1 MTPAILALSFVLLG
15 QNSGSVEIPVVLTA
29 HEKKAEIAVSAEG
42 GALRIEDTAGKEM
55 SIAAGETAV
64 LRAGKK
70 GLFWKE
76 HAFRSGRLVITPERG
91 AMLRLGKSRYRGKLV
106 IEDLAGEALHAINRV
121 GLEDYLR
128 GVVGGEMP
136 LDSPPQALAAQA
148 IAARTYVLGE
158 LGRKKPIY
166 DSVASQ
172 VYRGR
177 DVEDP
182 RAELAVSSTAG
193 LVLRYA
199 GEPFLTYFHSTC
211 GGHTGDP
218 LAILGEPTAPP
229 LRGASCGYCSEKN
242 SKYFVW
248 ELRLPFAVLDGIVKE
263 NRWGSQ
269 IQSMGPGSK
278 DPWGRWTSVR
288 LVGNEAE
295 GRMRGDLFRMAVNEK
310 LGKSGN
316 LRSLQITSFE
326 PQEDAYLVRGRG
338 WGHGVGMCQI
348 GAIAMAKLG
357 FHFEQI
363 LSRYY
368 PDAKLENLDSRKQ

>member
-1 MTPAILALSFVLLG
+1 MIALTLSLLC
-15 QNSGSVEIPVVLTA
+15 SAPFSTEIPVVLTA
-29 HEKKAEIAVSAEG
+29 HEKKSEISVTAEG
-42 GALRIEDTAGKEM
+42 GALRIEDAAGKDLT
-55 SIAAGETAV
+55 IASGETAL

-70 GLFWKE
+70 GLFWNE
-76 HAFRSGRLVITPERG
+76 HAFRGGRLVITPERG
-91 AMLRLGKSRYRGKLV
+91 AMFRLGKSRYRGKLV
-106 IEDLAGEALHAINRV
+106 VEDLAGASLQAINRV

-148 IAARTYVLGE
+148 VAARTYVLGE

-177 DVEDP
+177 EVEDA
-182 RAELAVSSTAG
+182 RSEAAVTGTAG
-193 LVLRYA
+193 LVLLYE

-218 LAILGEPTAPP
+218 LPILGELTAPP
-229 LRGASCGYCSEKN
+229 LRGAACGYCSEKN

-248 ELRLPFAVLDGIVKE
+248 ELRLPFSVLDEIVRE

-269 IQSMGPGSK
+269 IQSLGPGSK

-295 GRMRGDLFRMAVNEK
+295 GRLRGDLFRMAVNGK
-310 LGKSGN
+310 LGKTGN
-316 LRSLQITSFE
+316 LRSLQITEFAPE
-326 PQEDAYLVRGRG
+326 GDAYLFRGRG

-357 FHFEQI
+357 FTFEQI
-363 LSRYY
+363 LARYY
-368 PDAKLENLDSRKQ
+368 PGAKLENLDARKQ